1 MGKKFGLGKGLEAL
15 IPNEIEEDTNNKM
28 EIDINSIVSNI
39 EQPRKRF
46 DEDKIVELSE
56 SIKQHGL
63 IQPIIVVEKQTDTY
77 EIVAGE
83 RRWRACKLAGLE
95 KVPVVIMELTKR
107 EILEVSLI
115 ENIQRQ
121 DLNPIEE
128 AKAYK
133 KLLTDFNITQEQLSR
148 RIGKSR
154 TAIANC
160 LRLLNLE
167 EIVQNYLIDGVISEG
182 HGRAI
187 LTLKDNSIQGKVAQ
201 MILDENLSVRETE
214 NLVRRLNS
222 EKIQRRVES
231 KKENPYYQDL
241 KNRLENFFQTKV
253 NINNKKNKGKI
264 EIEYYSDEDL
274 QRILDM
280 LNLE

>member
-15 IPNEIEEDTNNKM
+15 IPNEIEEDTNNKL

-133 KLLTDFNITQEQLSR
+133 KLLTDFNITQDQLSR

-187 LTLKDNSIQGKVAQ
+187 LTPKDNSIQGKVAQ

-222 EKIQRRVES
+222 KKIQRRVES
-231 KKENPYYQDL
+231 KKENHYYKDL

>member
-15 IPNEIEEDTNNKM
+15 IPNEIEEDTNNKL

-133 KLLTDFNITQEQLSR
+133 KLLTDFNITQDQLSR

-154 TAIANC
+154 TAD
-160 LRLLNLE
+160 R
-167 EIVQNYLIDGVISEG
+167 
-182 HGRAI
+182 
-187 LTLKDNSIQGKVAQ
+187 K
-201 MILDENLSVRETE
+201 
-214 NLVRRLNS
+214 
-222 EKIQRRVES
+222 
-231 KKENPYYQDL
+231 
-241 KNRLENFFQTKV
+241 
-253 NINNKKNKGKI
+253 
-264 EIEYYSDEDL
+264 
-274 QRILDM
+274 
-280 LNLE
+280 

>member
-15 IPNEIEEDTNNKM
+15 IPNEIEEDTNNKL

-133 KLLTDFNITQEQLSR
+133 KLLTDFNITQDQLSR

-222 EKIQRRVES
+222 KKIQRRVES
-231 KKENPYYQDL
+231 KKENHYYKDL